1 MILLILFSTLFFL
14 FLFFII
20 DFFKKPNHIDTHSD
34 IDIHSDTKREF
45 GTITIEKNKDTII
58 DDSIIKEIPE
68 LNNDDDVLIEE

>member
-20 DFFKKPNHIDTHSD
+20 DFFKKPTHIDT
-34 IDIHSDTKREF
+34 HSDTKREF

-58 DDSIIKEIPE
+58 DDTITKEIPE
-68 LNNDDDVLIEE
+68 LNNNDDVLIEE